1 MQSISGWD
9 TVIGLEVHV
18 QLATKTKIFSGASTA
33 FGAEPNTQACA
44 IDLAMPGTLPVLNKQ
59 AVHYAVMFGLAVD
72 AEIGKE
78 SAFERKNYFYPDLP
92 KGYQTTQDK
101 EPICKGGFLKIKT
114 PSGKI
119 KETFGIA
126 GGYYDLKIV
135 QNGKHHKIHRLVAL
149 HFIENPHNKPYVNH
163 INGIKF
169 DNRVENLEWVT
180 NTRNRQHMHE
190 VYGRPVFD
198 TILRNDKLLRV
209 GKRVYE
215 ITQDINDVADI
226 WNCDTA
232 NAAEILDKIGVKR
245 KRYKQKLPNIQREQ
259 IKQDIKDMII
269 YNQKNGIKMLFN
281 TKFREF
287 LDTKYNT
294 KFNLR
299 FYVLLHINKLA

>member
-1 MQSISGWD
+1 MKPIH
-9 TVIGLEVHV
+9 I
-18 QLATKTKIFSGASTA
+18 
-33 FGAEPNTQACA
+33 
-44 IDLAMPGTLPVLNKQ
+44 
-59 AVHYAVMFGLAVD
+59 
-72 AEIGKE
+72 
-78 SAFERKNYFYPDLP
+78 
-92 KGYQTTQDK
+92 KGYEHYSITKDGRIFNTTDTRGSILDTPK
-101 EPICKGGFLKIKT
+101 ELKSYPNKNTTYRTAVIR
-114 PSGKI
+114 
-119 KETFGIA
+119 
-126 GGYYDLKIV
+126 
-135 QNGKHHKIHRLVAL
+135 NGKKPKAVYIHRLVAEAYIEKPSDL
-149 HFIENPHNKPYVNH
+149 HIEVNH
-163 INGIKF
+163 KNLNKL

-180 NTRNRQHMHE
+180 NARNRQHMHE

-245 KRYKQKLPNIQREQ
+245 KEYKQKLPNIQREQ
-259 IKQDIKDMII
+259 VKQDIKDMII

-294 KFNLR
+294 KFKRTWLGILKNEATAE
-299 FYVLLHINKLA
+299 LANNGGRG